1 MVVTMLVLVLMFLL
15 CLTVAMGVVGSVLV
29 AAQRDGRELL
39 TVRGEE
45 VLAKV
50 RTGTESAGSMTGT
63 WWGRSPVAFERSR
76 SAAVAKP
83 PPLSRRR

>member
-50 RTGTESAGSMTGT
+50 RTGTESAGSMTGDVVGT
-63 WWGRSPVAFERSR
+63 IARRVREVA
-76 SAAVAKP
+76 
-83 PPLSRRR
+83 LSRRR